1 MVRPTSFLSLLDTEG
16 TVAEHHWSVA
26 AILLA
31 PAQLALRAVG
41 PRVGVRRHTVV
52 VWMLVAS
59 TVTASGAGAI
69 IR

>member
-1 MVRPTSFLSLLDTEG
+1 MNSSTGRSSCANLIGQLRPFLF
-16 TVAEHHWSVA
+16 
-26 AILLA
+26 A
-31 PAQLALRAVG
+31 PAELALSAVSPRA
-41 PRVGVRRHTVV
+41 GVRRHTVV